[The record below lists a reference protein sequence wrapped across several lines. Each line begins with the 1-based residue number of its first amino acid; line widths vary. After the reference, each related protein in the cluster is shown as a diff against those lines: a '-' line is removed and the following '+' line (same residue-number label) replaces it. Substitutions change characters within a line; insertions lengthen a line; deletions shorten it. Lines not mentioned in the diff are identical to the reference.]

1 MPPSA
6 PAAIITRMAIELSG
20 LVVRA
25 DEWSETCSTAIDSVS
40 GYVVVVISVLESRRL
55 LVASAYLA
63 HVGGPTAVSHL
74 RSNPHAPGRFRQ
86 RIIERMPGQTH
97 ARACLLDHAAEVRDA
112 LDELI
117 PDEEVMVEVSDE
129 ALARAAHVW
138 SRCAKDLGS

>member
-1 MPPSA
+1 
-6 PAAIITRMAIELSG
+6 MAIELSG

-40 GYVVVVISVLESRRL
+40 GYVVVVISVLERAGLL
-55 LVASAYLA
+55 LVSSYLA
-63 HVGGPTAVSHL
+63 NLSGRTAVSHL
-74 RSNPHAPGRFRQ
+74 RSARGRPGVFAQ
-86 RIIERMPGQTH
+86 RVIEAMPGETH

-138 SRCAKDLGS
+138 SRCAKD

>member
-1 MPPSA
+1 MP
-6 PAAIITRMAIELSG
+6 IDLSG
-20 LVVRA
+20 VVVRA

-40 GYVVVVISVLESRRL
+40 GYVVVVISVVQSRAL

-74 RSNPHAPGRFRQ
+74 RSSPGGPSEFRQ

-112 LDELI
+112 LEELI
-117 PDEEVMVEVSDE
+117 PDEEVMVEVSDQ
-129 ALARAAHVW
+129 ALAQAAGVW
-138 SRCAKDLGS
+138 SRCAHAG

>member
-1 MPPSA
+1 MG
-6 PAAIITRMAIELSG
+6 IELNG

-40 GYVVVVISVLESRRL
+40 GYVVVVISVLESRAL

-74 RSNPHAPGRFRQ
+74 RSSPVVRGEFAQ

-112 LDELI
+112 LEELI
-117 PDEEVMVEVSDE
+117 PDEQVMVEVSEE
-129 ALARAAHVW
+129 ALAHAARVW
-138 SRCAKDLGS
+138 SSFH